1 MARGET
7 GKGPSGDQRIS
18 WPLEGHPFYLAIAAL
33 GLIGLGLA
41 SYLTYL
47 DYTGVQDTFCQEG
60 SGCDA
65 VHQSEYANLLG
76 IPVALWGVIGY
87 AAIIAT
93 ALVPL
98 SYRLRRPCLF
108 GLATAGFAFSVHLTY
123 LELFVIH
130 DICPYC
136 MASASTMTVIF
147 ILMMARRPTAPGI
160 PWPRLNVLGWL
171 CQRRW
176 PWAWP

>member
-7 GKGPSGDQRIS
+7 GKDQSGDHRIS
-18 WPLEGHPFYLAIAAL
+18 RLRERHPFYLAIAAL

-47 DYTGVQDTFCQEG
+47 DYTGVQDTFCREG

-65 VHQSEYANLLG
+65 VRQSEYANLLG

-98 SYRLRRPCLF
+98 SYRLGRLCLL
-108 GLATAGFAFSVHLTY
+108 GLATPGFAFSVSLTC
-123 LELFVIH
+123 LELFMIH

-136 MASASTMTVIF
+136 TASASIMAVIF
-147 ILMMARRPTAPGI
+147 ILMVARRPTAPGI
-160 PWPRLNVLGWL
+160 PWPRPNVLE
-171 CQRRW
+171 
-176 PWAWP
+176 